1 MVISGRLIVHAPVQL
16 AAGQVLLHNGAES
29 SGGQQVFF
37 CYRGQL
43 AVVKHLADDDNE
55 QLINMVGRGGCVG
68 EWAAISGHTRPTIS
82 VVATAAGAALDQ
94 LGVVELFVLS
104 AEAFMATADPRLIS
118 TLERQKRGGAAHN
131 AELHRKHKGKHPEH
145 YSPVDGVVA
154 DNDARSLVEGA
165 IDHISGEAFVAMA
178 YQHRLGEGLGLP
190 SMGMD
195 DGPAS
200 AETVDNVLS
209 G

>member
-1 MVISGRLIVHAPVQL
+1 
-16 AAGQVLLHNGAES
+16 
-29 SGGQQVFF
+29 
-37 CYRGQL
+37 
-43 AVVKHLADDDNE
+43 
-55 QLINMVGRGGCVG
+55 
-68 EWAAISGHTRPTIS
+68 
-82 VVATAAGAALDQ
+82 
-94 LGVVELFVLS
+94 
-104 AEAFMATADPRLIS
+104 MATADPRLIS

-145 YSPVDGVVA
+145 YYSPVDGVVA
-154 DNDARSLVEGA
+154 DTSNDARSLVEEGG
-165 IDHISGEAFVAMA
+165 DHISGEAFVAMA

-200 AETVDNVLS
+200 AQTVDNVLS